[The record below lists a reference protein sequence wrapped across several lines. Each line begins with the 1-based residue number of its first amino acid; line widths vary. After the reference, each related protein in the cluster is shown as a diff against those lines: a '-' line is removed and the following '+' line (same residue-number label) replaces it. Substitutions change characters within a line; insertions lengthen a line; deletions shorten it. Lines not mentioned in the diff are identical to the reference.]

1 MIYEKNRAVTYKG
14 VEGLLFE
21 ESLVATTVSIMC
33 IHDSHALKPLQNAFS
48 KLLGPLGFNIFDTLT
63 VDFLHEYELGVWK
76 SVLIHI
82 LRILDAAD
90 PKMKDEF
97 DRR

>member
-1 MIYEKNRAVTYKG
+1 M
-14 VEGLLFE
+14 
-21 ESLVATTVSIMC
+21 SLNLS
-33 IHDSHALKPLQNAFS
+33 QNAFS
-48 KLLGPLGFNIFDTLT
+48 QALGPLGFNVFDTLT

-82 LRILDAAD
+82 LRLLDAVD
-90 PKMKDEF
+90 PRLKDEF

>member
-1 MIYEKNRAVTYKG
+1 MPLN
-14 VEGLLFE
+14 
-21 ESLVATTVSIMC
+21 S
-33 IHDSHALKPLQNAFS
+33 LQNAFS
-48 KLLGPLGFNIFDTLT
+48 KLLAPLGFNLFDTLT

-82 LRILDAAD
+82 LRLLDAAD
-90 PKMKDEF
+90 PRTKDEF